1 MRARQAAAGAV
12 GEEGA
17 EEATPIAQLAALTV
31 EDRVETRRRPRKRG
45 GQRTRGERRE
55 REPDDSSEVTRVV
68 TEQTVAV
75 SSSQLPELI
84 GKDDAIVRKLEAE
97 FGVEVKLPQAEAKR
111 ARKGKKAKLLKVTIA
126 GPTEKVEGAKR
137 VVQEILL
144 HHHSELTHPGDTH
157 IAVPVDP
164 RHCSLIFGTGGSEI
178 RHIQS
183 RFKVSV
189 FRDVDEI
196 LDLVWVRLVGPEAG
210 VERAAE
216 HIAALLSTA
225 CLPSGDE
232 EDASSEEDW
241 FEDYEWLSLG
251 QT

>member
-1 MRARQAAAGAV
+1 M
-12 GEEGA
+12 
-17 EEATPIAQLAALTV
+17 
-31 EDRVETRRRPRKRG
+31 
-45 GQRTRGERRE
+45 
-55 REPDDSSEVTRVV
+55 
-68 TEQTVAV
+68 
-75 SSSQLPELI
+75 
-84 GKDDAIVRKLEAE
+84 
-97 FGVEVKLPQAEAKR
+97 
-111 ARKGKKAKLLKVTIA
+111 
-126 GPTEKVEGAKR
+126 
-137 VVQEILL
+137 
-144 HHHSELTHPGDTH
+144 
-157 IAVPVDP
+157 
-164 RHCSLIFGTGGSEI
+164 
-178 RHIQS
+178 
-183 RFKVSV
+183 